1 MNLVMFGPCV
11 SKDPLT
17 FEEDAKSQ
25 IWRKAMKD
33 EIDAIERNK
42 TWELTD
48 PPIGSKVIGVK
59 WIYKTKLNEKGE
71 VEKYKA
77 RLVAKGYA

>member
-1 MNLVMFGPCV
+1 
-11 SKDPLT
+11 LT
-17 FEEDAKSQ
+17 FEEAAKSQ

-59 WIYKTKLNEKGE
+59 MGL
-71 VEKYKA
+71 
-77 RLVAKGYA
+77 